1 MKRDRTDQVSSQKR
15 SAILAREQET
25 MKRKRSRARKS
36 RLLVIVALT
45 AGFILSL
52 SACVEP
58 VSLLEDIENAVAS
71 ARPGNEDGDD
81 GSIDG
86 GSGTLSVAY
95 DGNGNTSGK
104 APNDINSYAPGDSVT
119 VLGNSGAL
127 TLTDYVFVGWNT
139 EADGSGT
146 TYQAGVTFS
155 IGTEDVVLYA
165 RWSYDPLFF
174 VTYDGNGHNGGDV
187 PVDAHEYVVNATV
200 TVKNAGTIFRT
211 GYSFGGWNANAV
223 GDDVIYGAGDEFV
236 MPAQDVTF
244 LAVWDVNSYTVQYHG
259 NGHDGG
265 SVPAQQSGDYNTTI
279 LVKHLDTLSRYGHE
293 FLGWNDQ
300 QEGTGGWYDPDD
312 PFVIPAKNTTLYA
325 QWDPYEV
332 GDPGPAGGTVF
343 FVDDG
348 DSFAGWDYLEVAP
361 VSTEWG
367 PPIGWGEIGDGT
379 PNLSTSTEIGEGEN
393 NTVTILTWLN
403 GNSITGMAAQL
414 CDGLN
419 YGGEGDWFLPSLG
432 ELELISQNVN
442 DGTFSSTWYWSSSDD
457 LNTGRTSFAWTWDM
471 SADSPTSWDKAG
483 EGEERVRAVRSF

>member
-1 MKRDRTDQVSSQKR
+1 M
-15 SAILAREQET
+15 LAWSTNLPRFG
-25 MKRKRSRARKS
+25 AP
-36 RLLVIVALT
+36 LLVAFGFVVLASLT
-45 AGFILSL
+45 A
-52 SACVEP
+52 CVDD
-58 VSLLEDIENAVAS
+58 VSLLGDIENAVA
-71 ARPGNEDGDD
+71 ADRRGDVVVTD
-81 GSIDG
+81 L
-86 GSGTLSVAY
+86 TVTY
-95 DGNGNTSGK
+95 DGNGNTGGFV
-104 APNDINSYAPGDSVT
+104 PHDDYAYTTGDSVT

-367 PPIGWGEIGDGT
+367 PFVGWGDEI
-379 PNLSTSTEIGEGEN
+379 PLATSTEVGSGLS
-393 NTVTILTWLN
+393 NTNLILDDLSSKPLFTDH
-403 GNSITGMAAQL
+403 APQL
-414 CDGLN
+414 CGGLD
-419 YGGEGDWFLPSLG
+419 YGGKSDWFLPSLD
-432 ELELISQNVN
+432 ELDLIYQNLVPIDDTFFN
-442 DGTFSSTWYWSSSDD
+442 DDYYWSSSDHPD
-457 LNTGRTSFAWTWDM
+457 RDSRAWAQNM
-471 SADSPTSWDKAG
+471 DSGWQGEWDKAG
-483 EGEERVRAVRSF
+483 EGHERVRAVRRF